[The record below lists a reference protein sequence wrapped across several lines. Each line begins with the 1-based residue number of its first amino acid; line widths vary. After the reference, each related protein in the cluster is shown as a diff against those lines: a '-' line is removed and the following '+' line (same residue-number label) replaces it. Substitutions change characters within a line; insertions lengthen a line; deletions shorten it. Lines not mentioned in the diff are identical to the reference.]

1 MSNPYFKFKQF
12 TVFHDKCG
20 MKVGADGVTL
30 GAWADVNGAET
41 ILDVGCGSGL
51 IALMLAQRSDAKIT
65 ALDIDENCVRQSKEN
80 IENSLWKN
88 RISVKHFS
96 FQDFADSTTE
106 TYDLIVS
113 NPPFFNNSLKNPSQ
127 ARSVARHTDTLP
139 HLDLIKNA
147 IKLLNEK
154 GKFCVILPITE
165 GENFIKLAEKEG
177 MFCGQK
183 VTIFPNYVKPAK
195 RLLLEF
201 RKEKTDCKVSE
212 ITIEKERGI
221 YTDEYRKMVK
231 EFYLNAP

>member
-20 MKVGADGVTL
+20 MKVGVDGVTL
-30 GAWADVNGAET
+30 GAWADASDAKT

-51 IALMLAQRSDAKIT
+51 IALMLAQRSNAMIT
-65 ALDIDENCVRQSKEN
+65 ALDIDENCVLQSKEN
-80 IENSLWKN
+80 IYNSPWKD
-88 RISVKHFS
+88 RIFVKHIS
-96 FQDFADSTTE
+96 FQDFANSATE

-139 HLDLIKNA
+139 HLDLIKNT

-165 GENFIKLAEKEG
+165 GENFINLAEKEG
-177 MFCGQK
+177 LFCNQK
-183 VTIFPNYVKPAK
+183 VTLFPNLVKPAK

-201 RKEKTDCKVSE
+201 RKEKTECKVSE
-212 ITIEKERGI
+212 MTIEKERGI
-221 YTDEYRKMVK
+221 YTEEYGEMVR
-231 EFYLNAP
+231 EFYLKI

>member
-65 ALDIDENCVRQSKEN
+65 AIDIDENCVLQSKKN
-80 IENSLWKN
+80 IENSPWKN
-88 RISVKHFS
+88 RISVKHIS
-96 FQDFADSTTE
+96 FQDFANSTTE

-139 HLDLIKNA
+139 HFDLVKNA

-183 VTIFPNYVKPAK
+183 VTIFPNLVKPAK

-201 RKEKTDCKVSE
+201 RKEKTDCKISE

-221 YTDEYRKMVK
+221 YTDEYRESVK
-231 EFYLNAP
+231 NFYLKL